1 VGGGGGNER
10 SRNQMEAFQKTLEE
24 CELTDLGFY
33 GPKYTWRNCREG
45 EDFIKERLDRGMA
58 NQAWR
63 DIFPSAEVQV
73 EAAVWSDHS
82 PIFLR
87 LSGMVA
93 RERRMGQ
100 KFRHEASWILEE
112 EYSNVVKQVWGK
124 FSSGTSHWDRLAVKM
139 RGCRMALLQ
148 WQRRKKDLIYKEL
161 KTKLLKI
168 QEKEGLSS
176 RDEEKKYTKGITNP
190 FGQR

>member
-73 EAAVWSDHS
+73 EAAIWSDHS

-112 EYSNVVKQVWGK
+112 EYSNVVKQIWGK

-139 RGCRMALLQ
+139 RGCRIALLQ
-148 WQRRKKDLIYKEL
+148 WQ
-161 KTKLLKI
+161 
-168 QEKEGLSS
+168 
-176 RDEEKKYTKGITNP
+176 
-190 FGQR
+190 